1 MIKDFAA
8 TEIFRHHYDEFD
20 GLVLANPCPR
30 DVEIVLQKFV
40 VVFAVN
46 QLIVREVEHLDMT
59 SMLFELLC
67 DLQQM
72 LSLEDT
78 VADVKQV
85 DEFVGPD
92 ELLKCLYSHVA
103 GKIDVGELQSLQVT
117 SFESQISEHPSD
129 NFLIRKTA

>member
-59 SMLFELLC
+59 SMLFKLLC

-72 LSLEDT
+72 LSLEVT

-85 DEFVGPD
+85 DEFVGPN
-92 ELLKCLYSHVA
+92 ELLKCLNSHVA
-103 GKIDVGELQSLQVT
+103 SEIDV
-117 SFESQISEHPSD
+117 
-129 NFLIRKTA
+129 